1 MRWLAVSRK
10 NYQVSDCL
18 IVMKF
23 PDPHAKS
30 HTGLRMNNKVITY
43 KESEN
48 KKTTTLVYISAVSGK
63 DRRT

>member
-10 NYQVSDCL
+10 NCQVSDCF

-23 PDPHAKS
+23 PDPHAES
-30 HTGLRMNNKVITY
+30 HTGLRMNNKVFTY

-48 KKTTTLVYISAVSGK
+48 KKKPLVYISAMSGE
-63 DRRT
+63 DRRS